1 MRNKTRYRKKILTL
15 AIGCTCILI
24 LLIVRLSYLMISKSE
39 YYTDKALQLH
49 QRERSIKAQ
58 RGKIIDA
65 TGEILAGNI
74 TVCTVSVIHN
84 QIKDKEAVIKLLSDK
99 LELSEEFV
107 RKRVEKVT
115 SIEKIK
121 SNVDKA
127 VGDEIRSA
135 NLDGIK
141 IDDGYKRYYPYGE
154 LASKVLGFTGGD
166 NQGII
171 GLEVVYDDI
180 LLGTNGTI
188 LTYTDARG
196 VELAEWGE
204 ERIEPIPGENLCVSL
219 DRNIQSY
226 ATQLAYQAMKTKE
239 ADSVSIIVMNPQN
252 GEVMAMVNVP
262 EFDLNNPYQL
272 KEEEPD
278 DEESD
283 TTQGESIQTSA
294 AETMSEEEKMKRL
307 NNMWRNGCINDTYEP
322 GSIFKVITAAAGLEE
337 KVVDVESSFS
347 CPGFIVVE
355 DRRIRCHKT
364 IGHGSENFL
373 QGTMNS
379 CNPVFVTVGLRLGS
393 DRFYNYFE
401 KFGLLQKTGIDLP
414 GEANTIMHQKEN
426 IGLVELATISFG
438 QSFQVTP
445 IQLITTVS
453 SLINGGKRVV
463 PHMAVKTVDEDGNTK
478 RVFTYKND
486 KQILSEETSDVL
498 RGILEEVVANGGGR
512 NGAVEGFRI
521 GGKTATSE
529 TLPRGHGKYISSF
542 IGFAPADNPQVIAIA
557 IINHP
562 KGTYYGGTIA
572 APIVRQLFE
581 NILPYLEGIDY
592 N

>member
-283 TTQGESIQTSA
+283 TTQEESIQTSA